1 VSDIKYEESKRAR
14 DDARARVAM
23 GKSRGDQTTC
33 AARTARRHSSVSES
47 NADGDFTTGAR
58 RERVRLSLSGGE
70 EIHHASEQV

>member
-1 VSDIKYEESKRAR
+1 MINDL
-14 DDARARVAM
+14 
-23 GKSRGDQTTC
+23 RGEDGE
-33 AARTARRHSSVSES
+33 ASVSES

>member
-1 VSDIKYEESKRAR
+1 
-14 DDARARVAM
+14 M
-23 GKSRGDQTTC
+23 
-33 AARTARRHSSVSES
+33 SES